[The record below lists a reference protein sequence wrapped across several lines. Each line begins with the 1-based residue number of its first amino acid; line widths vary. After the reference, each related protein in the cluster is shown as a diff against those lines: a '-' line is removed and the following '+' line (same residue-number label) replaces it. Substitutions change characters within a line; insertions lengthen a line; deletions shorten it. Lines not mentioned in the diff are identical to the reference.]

1 MGAMDVVG
9 IDMARRRKKLMRIR
23 KKRNHT
29 HVNVHTLVLPNIFDV
44 LTLPI
49 LYKDFISQTLTSTDM
64 EDMAMAAILVTVMV
78 VSILRTET
86 PDMVVTLKAILSPSL
101 SLTLRPMDNP
111 KPMANLKHTSNL
123 KLISNLKPT
132 GSLKPMSSL
141 NLMISKLMV
150 NPKPIINLKP
160 IINSKRM

>member
-101 SLTLRPMDNP
+101 SLTLRPMDN
-111 KPMANLKHTSNL
+111 LKHTSNL
-123 KLISNLKPT
+123 KLISNPKPT
-132 GSLKPMSSL
+132 GSLKPM
-141 NLMISKLMV
+141 V
-150 NPKPIINLKP
+150 NLKP
-160 IINSKRM
+160 ISSLKLMINPKPMVSLKHIATLKPTISKAM